1 MKEVAVT
8 PSNSP
13 VELQLGQRDEK
24 HSVTLRP
31 IDAVEKSTEL
41 GAEGEAKAKTKTALS
56 DGTLIAEVKENLEKL
71 NKYIPVTSTNLSFE
85 FDESGD
91 PPFIRVVDKEN
102 EEVIREI
109 PSKEFREVA
118 KALDELA
125 DKLSGK
131 GLLFNQSA

>member
-1 MKEVAVT
+1 MKEIAVT
-8 PSNSP
+8 PSHSP
-13 VELQLGQRDEK
+13 MEVQFGQRDDK

-31 IDAVEKSTEL
+31 IEAAEKSKSSSSVEDE
-41 GAEGEAKAKTKTALS
+41 AEKALS
-56 DGTLIAEVKENLEKL
+56 DGTLIAEVKDNLEKL
-71 NKYIPVTSTNLSFE
+71 NRYIPVTSTNLSFE

>member
-1 MKEVAVT
+1 MKEVAVA
-8 PSNSP
+8 PSHSS
-13 VELQLGQRDEK
+13 VELQLGHREEK
-24 HSVTLRP
+24 VSVTLRQ
-31 IDAVEKSTEL
+31 VE
-41 GAEGEAKAKTKTALS
+41 EANQPSDSSLKKEENKTKQT
-56 DGTLIAEVKENLEKL
+56 DDVLIAEVKNNLKKL
-71 NKYIPVTSTNLSFE
+71 NQYIPLTSTNLSFE

-118 KALDELA
+118 KALDEMA

-131 GLLFNQSA
+131 GLLFDRSA

>member
-8 PSNSP
+8 PSHSP
-13 VELQLGQRDEK
+13 VELQLGQRDDK
-24 HSVTLRP
+24 QSVTLRP
-31 IDAVEKSTEL
+31 IDAVEKSNGFGVED
-41 GAEGEAKAKTKTALS
+41 EAKAKTKSALS

>member
-8 PSNSP
+8 ASHSP
-13 VELQLGQRDEK
+13 VELQLGQRDDRR
-24 HSVTLRP
+24 SVTLRP
-31 IDAVEKSTEL
+31 IEVVEKATKY
-41 GAEGEAKAKTKTALS
+41 GAEEDEAKSKDALS

>member
-1 MKEVAVT
+1 MKEVTAT
-8 PSNSP
+8 SSHSP
-13 VELQLGQRDEK
+13 VELQLGQREDK
-24 HSVTLRP
+24 VNVTLRP
-31 IDAVEKSTEL
+31 VEKATESL
-41 GAEGEAKAKTKTALS
+41 TKYDEKQSQTP
-56 DGTLIAEVKENLEKL
+56 DGTLIAKVKSNLEKL
-71 NKYIPVTSTNLSFE
+71 NEFIPVTSTNLYFE

-102 EEVIREI
+102 KEVIREI

-131 GLLFNQSA
+131 GLLFDHSA